1 MGLLCLPKTHLF
13 FRHWIISLVLSK
25 ATICRRKLTKIA
37 KIVIITL
44 DQILAGANP
53 MIFEFT
59 ATTLA
64 L

>member
-37 KIVIITL
+37 KIV
-44 DQILAGANP
+44 
-53 MIFEFT
+53 FV
-59 ATTLA
+59 TLA
-64 L
+64 HAVDFINQLLFS